1 MKPEKYPD
9 ITAEMHDVIVK
20 TLSQEPSHRVLRDLT
35 TQDCYRLSG
44 GGQKSNDM
52 IVDCYFQLI
61 ANQVNLLP
69 FSLFA
74 FSTKAYDHMGREEG
88 NSFLSATL
96 KKRDVFAYKKAWESL
111 L

>member
-1 MKPEKYPD
+1 
-9 ITAEMHDVIVK
+9 MHDVIVK
-20 TLSQEPSHRVLRDLT
+20 TLSQETSHRVLGDLT

-52 IVDCYFQLI
+52 IADCYFQLI
-61 ANQVNLLP
+61 ANQVNLTP

-74 FSTKAYDHMGREEG
+74 FNTKAYDHMGREEG
-88 NSFLSATL
+88 NSFLSASL
-96 KKRDVFAYKKAWESL
+96 RKRDLFAYKKAWEFL